1 MDFGSF
7 WYDKT
12 NGNITD
18 RVSGNTYTVTNYE
31 TAGRFS
37 DINLA
42 FSMFQSEFDDEF
54 DNEVKNS
61 SKTYWVRFILCI
73 SKIEIFGAI
82 RLNDHSR
89 NNSKRKFCEGYEV
102 VFSSTGR
109 QNLRNE
115 ALLLYT
121 GVRCGYFHSGM
132 ISRGES
138 TLDFEIHPGKSVH
151 SVNIS
156 QEIMSIYVDQFI
168 DEFEFGYR
176 NFLSGITASERNTI
190 LNLWANR
197 WG

>member
-1 MDFGSF
+1 MEFGSF
-7 WYDKT
+7 CYDKT

-18 RVSGNTYTVTNYE
+18 RVSGNTYSVTNYE

-42 FSMFQSEFDDEF
+42 FSMFQSEFNEEF
-54 DNEVKNS
+54 DNEIKNL

-82 RLNDHSR
+82 KLNDISR
-89 NNSKRKFCEGYEV
+89 YNSKKKFCEGYEV
-102 VFSSTGR
+102 IFSPTKR
-109 QNLRNE
+109 QNLCNE
-115 ALLLYT
+115 ASLLYT

-132 ISRGES
+132 ISRGKS
-138 TLDFEIHPGKSVH
+138 ALDFEIQPEKSIP

-156 QEIMSIYVDQFI
+156 QGIMSIYVDQFI
-168 DEFEFGYR
+168 DEFESGYKS
-176 NFLSGITASERNTI
+176 FLREITASEKNTI